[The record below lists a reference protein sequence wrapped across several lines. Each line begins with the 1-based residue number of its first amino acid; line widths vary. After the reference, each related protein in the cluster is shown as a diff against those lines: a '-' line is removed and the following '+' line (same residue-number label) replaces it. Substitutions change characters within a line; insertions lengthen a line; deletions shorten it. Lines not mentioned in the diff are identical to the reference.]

1 MGHTELGISCC
12 WGGGGGANI
21 FSLHG
26 HGGGYFI

>member
-12 WGGGGGANI
+12 WGGGGANI